1 MVLLFVCVLLHEFG
15 HIFTARAFGVMTPD
29 VILLPIGGV
38 ARLERIPEKP
48 SEEFLIAIAGPA
60 VNVAIAA
67 LLVLFAGV
75 PLDPSHLVSIE
86 SNKAG
91 LAERLALVN
100 VFLALFNLIP
110 AFPMDGGR
118 VLRALLAA
126 RFGYVRATEIAASI
140 GQFVAFLLGFIG
152 LFGNPLLIF
161 VAVFV
166 YLAAA
171 SEAHLVAIR
180 AISQGVPV
188 TAAMMTEFATL
199 TPDEHVDAAVETLL
213 RTSQGEFPVVDG
225 LGRPVGLLAR
235 NDVIRALKERGPD
248 AKVGDVMGTE
258 IPTLGHRH
266 CLDEAFRL
274 LQQKSAPAV
283 GIVNA
288 SQRLVG
294 LVTSATIGE
303 MLMVHRAMPGG
314 LRGLRLRPWSRPAGA

>member
-1 MVLLFVCVLLHEFG
+1 
-15 HIFTARAFGVMTPD
+15 

>member
-1 MVLLFVCVLLHEFG
+1 L
-15 HIFTARAFGVMTPD
+15 
-29 VILLPIGGV
+29 
-38 ARLERIPEKP
+38 
-48 SEEFLIAIAGPA
+48 
-60 VNVAIAA
+60 
-67 LLVLFAGV
+67 
-75 PLDPSHLVSIE
+75 IE
-86 SNKAG
+86 SDKIG
-91 LAERLALVN
+91 LAERLAIVN

-118 VLRALLAA
+118 VLRALLAT
-126 RFGYVRATEIAASI
+126 RFGYVRATQIAASI

-161 VAVFV
+161 IAVFV

-171 SEAHLVAIR
+171 AEAHLVAIR

-213 RTSQGEFPVVDG
+213 RTAQVEFPVVDG

-248 AKVGDVMGTE
+248 AKVGDVMRAE

-283 GIVNA
+283 GIVDG

-314 LRGLRLRPWSRPAGA
+314 SRLRPWSRPAGA